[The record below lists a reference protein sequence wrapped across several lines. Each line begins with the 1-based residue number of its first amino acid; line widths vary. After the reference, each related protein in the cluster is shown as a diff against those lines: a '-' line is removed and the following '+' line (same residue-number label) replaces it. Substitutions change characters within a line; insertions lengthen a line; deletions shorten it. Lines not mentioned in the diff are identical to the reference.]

1 MFKNSLLMQPK
12 THKTNEPLQHDR
24 PKTTEVDITYA
35 DITSMGNFRKKEKNL
50 AGQRKDAS
58 EAHRAAEGRSQV
70 LGDQQESAQVH
81 RQLIAVAN

>member
-1 MFKNSLLMQPK
+1 
-12 THKTNEPLQHDR
+12 
-24 PKTTEVDITYA
+24 
-35 DITSMGNFRKKEKNL
+35 MGNFRKKEKNL

-81 RQLIAVAN
+81 RQLIAVANWTTHLLRVLFVGHELPDPAGLRSADQNNTDFTKGLDDV